1 MRSPHHKNMLQAKL
15 VCLLPSGIR
24 MHLTQ
29 EKVNNWCLVLG
40 SEIHGEPKCSPH
52 SSPFKN
58 RFILNVV
65 QSCMRCSAFS
75 SWWKRWG
82 VAQKTC
88 FWGGKPREGNTWY
101 CCIFTGGRRDWQI
114 YLSGVHQHISLLSVT
129 YSTPLLSVSPAA
141 EFPYLQLLPGKE
153 TSLWYR
159 IWNEVKLKHQSV
171 NLRISDHSLLNA
183 RCTDFFIAH
192 QLCRC
197 KGLNLLWSIW

>member
-1 MRSPHHKNMLQAKL
+1 MWYRAAWDVLHSVRGESGGEWHRRHVFEL
-15 VCLLPSGIR
+15 V
-24 MHLTQ
+24 
-29 EKVNNWCLVLG
+29 
-40 SEIHGEPKCSPH
+40 
-52 SSPFKN
+52 
-58 RFILNVV
+58 
-65 QSCMRCSAFS
+65 
-75 SWWKRWG
+75 
-82 VAQKTC
+82 
-88 FWGGKPREGNTWY
+88 WGGKPREGNTWY